1 MESPFGDPEDR
12 LPEIEERLTET
23 KKRTPSEKQ
32 QTLAVRDIG
41 WLVAALKAERAK
53 NAERAKKAPT
63 KFVDYEGTS
72 PRARACG
79 HAGQED

>member
-23 KKRTPSEKQ
+23 KK
-32 QTLAVRDIG
+32 LAVRDIG

-63 KFVDYEGTS
+63 KFVDYEGT
-72 PRARACG
+72 R
-79 HAGQED
+79 